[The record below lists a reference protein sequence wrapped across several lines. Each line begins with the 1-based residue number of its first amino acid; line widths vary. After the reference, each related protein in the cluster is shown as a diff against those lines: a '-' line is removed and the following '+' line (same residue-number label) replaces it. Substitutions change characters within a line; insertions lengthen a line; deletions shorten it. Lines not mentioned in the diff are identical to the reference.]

1 MSEVSNQPTMPSSR
15 ASPCLYAISVTRA
28 GGHANGA
35 NTFSQTLHGRHA
47 EHLTK
52 ASQAAVSVDDVLS
65 TMKKSFAAVLLTQ
78 TLLGRFRALDSQPN
92 LMLARPSVTPT
103 ASFVGEGKPIPFA
116 RVAVTGSMMPDAKIA
131 TMVGVQNTVAA
142 RLNDRELDEYI
153 RRLVLRALVLGED
166 TRLIGDAAADADAPA
181 GLLHDV
187 VDGWCWQSRHV
198 AGGHTRGGERSRRR
212 RTHRSCVGLL
222 GARRGIPGRLQRNG
236 TPLFPNA
243 GPLGGA
249 IFGIP
254 ALVSPAASNRLILID
269 QARIARWQ
277 GELEIAA
284 SNIGSRRI
292 SRQPDDNPTPP
303 THTTLTS
310 AFQCDTTVLRFVK
323 YVSWHPIDNDHASF
337 IELDLGGSPA

>member
-1 MSEVSNQPTMPSSR
+1 MNATSAFAETPQ
-15 ASPCLYAISVTRA
+15 
-28 GGHANGA
+28 
-35 NTFSQTLHGRHA
+35 GRHVM
-47 EHLTK
+47 HVTK
-52 ASQAAVSVDDVLS
+52 ASQPAIGVDDVLS

-166 TRLIGDAAADADAPA
+166 THLIGDAAADADAPA

-187 VDGWCWQSRHV
+187 VAAGAGSPGTLQEDIHAAVSAAGDGELIDPVWVYS
-198 AGGHTRGGERSRRR
+198 ARGGAYLAGYN
-212 RTHRSCVGLL
+212 V
-222 GARRGIPGRLQRNG
+222 NG

-284 SNIGSRRI
+284 SNSAAVEFLDN
-292 SRQPDDNPTPP
+292 PTNNPTPP

-323 YVSWHPIDNDHASF
+323 YVSWYPIDNDHASF